1 MNVGQCAHIFIMHML
16 LSWHDCPLPRV
27 ACDFALELLIKEVGY
42 FYSPFATTLRLV
54 LKILWTDSVYRP
66 SCGLG
71 AFQSLAAVEDS
82 VIWMPSMMLCWI
94 L

>member
-1 MNVGQCAHIFIMHML
+1 MLGNELTFVIMHML
-16 LSWHDCPLPRV
+16 LSLFDRPFPRV
-27 ACDFALELLIKEVGY
+27 DCDFALELLIKEVGY

-82 VIWMPSMMLCWI
+82 VNWMPSMMLCWI